1 MVNLGQR
8 FASFLSSNTYIIV
21 FNKNVTDWIKDAR
34 RKSHQEVLLIK
45 TRFIFAILWLVFF
58 MGVSGAGFSTN
69 EKRSQEKTEYED
81 FHPFK
86 SAEAKEKYLKV
97 YDQRGK
103 DWPVPSTNRMIETDY
118 GMTFVRISG
127 PETAPP
133 LVLVHGAG
141 GNSLIWI
148 PNIKEL
154 SEKFRTYAVDML
166 DGAGRSIPTK
176 PTQTADHL
184 TEWLDQLFTA
194 LQLDDHINLVGLS
207 YGGWVTSQYALRFP
221 RRLSRIV
228 MLAPAGTVL
237 LLSNDWI
244 QRAMRLIKP
253 EKENIREFFYWLME
267 DLVKKDDLSRQML
280 DGFVEDGYL
289 AIQSFKMR
297 MPVNPVVL
305 TDEEWQSIDVPA
317 LFVVGRNEKIYSAS
331 EAVERLTRVA
341 PQIKT
346 KLIADA
352 GHDLTLVQA
361 KKVNEIILEFLES
374 DPISR

>member
-1 MVNLGQR
+1 MNIIAAALCLGL
-8 FASFLSSNTYIIV
+8 A
-21 FNKNVTDWIKDAR
+21 
-34 RKSHQEVLLIK
+34 
-45 TRFIFAILWLVFF
+45 
-58 MGVSGAGFSTN
+58 MGVSSANFSAN
-69 EKRSQEKTEYED
+69 EKRSQEKAEYED

-86 SAEAKEKYLKV
+86 SAEAKEKFLKV

-127 PETAPP
+127 PDTAPP
-133 LVLVHGAG
+133 LVLLHGAG

-148 PNIKEL
+148 PNIEDL
-154 SEKFRTYAVDML
+154 SERFRTFAVDML

-176 PTQTADHL
+176 PTQTADHM

-194 LQLDDHINLVGLS
+194 LQLEGHINLVGLS

-237 LLSNDWI
+237 PLSNDWI

-267 DLVKKDDLSRQML
+267 DLAKKDDLSRQML
-280 DGFVEDGYL
+280 DDFVEDGYL
-289 AIQSFKMR
+289 AIQSFEMR

-305 TDEEWQSIDVPA
+305 TDKEWQSIEVPG
-317 LFVVGRNEKIYSAS
+317 LFVVGRNEKIYSAG
-331 EAVERLTRVA
+331 EAVERLNRVA
-341 PQIKT
+341 PRIKT
-346 KLIADA
+346 KIIPDA

-361 KKVNEIILEFLES
+361 KLVDRIILEFLES
-374 DPISR
+374 EPISR